1 MKKMLMIL
9 CLITIF
15 AKSGI
20 CQSYDDRLVSRNMNV
35 NTTEEQ
41 YQSYV
46 SGFREGANRVKTGA
60 IKNMDDISR
69 QTGVDILKLHTLDEY
84 VDGSVSWNVCS
95 SPFLIKLKTLVD
107 NADQFENIPAL
118 RNELVRISQSGNLN
132 QKDQEA
138 LALIDIAAQET
149 EKLRKKN
156 GNTTFGTGNLIHG
169 SDLLNSV
176 HTDIPENNNSEVDIP
191 WVKNWLLCIFGTLG
205 SAITMAVSGGT
216 LGGTIGSIVGPVG
229 TATGAVVGAVIGG
242 IGGTITGIIKY
253 CR

>member
-9 CLITIF
+9 CFIAVF
-15 AKSGI
+15 AKDGI

-35 NTTEEQ
+35 NTTEEL

-46 SGFREGANRVKTGA
+46 SGFREGADRVKSGV
-60 IKNMDDISR
+60 IKNMDDISQ
-69 QTGVDILKLHTLDEY
+69 QTGVDIRTLSTLDEY
-84 VDGSVSWNVCS
+84 VDGSVSSNVCS
-95 SPFLIKLKTLVD
+95 SLFLIKLKTLVD

-149 EKLRKKN
+149 EKLRKKT
-156 GNTTFGTGNLIHG
+156 GNTTFGTSN
-169 SDLLNSV
+169 
-176 HTDIPENNNSEVDIP
+176 
-191 WVKNWLLCIFGTLG
+191 
-205 SAITMAVSGGT
+205 
-216 LGGTIGSIVGPVG
+216 VGPVG

-253 CR
+253 CK